1 MLNKLWGFMILIGLS
16 YGIITGEVEALSN
29 AAIDSAGEAVS
40 LAITMLGIMAL
51 WTGLIEIA
59 RRSGLLDILTRKLA
73 PVLRFL
79 FPRVPEGHKVNE
91 YIAAN
96 IIANI
101 LGLGWAATPMGLKAM
116 KEFAV
121 LERERTGNEKVAKA
135 SDEMCTFLV
144 INISYLQLIPVNIIA
159 YRSQYCSANPAAV
172 VLPGLLATI
181 VSTVVAVVFCRIMC
195 RKGENKNTSGN
206 RKKIAKKM

>member
-16 YGIITGEVEALSN
+16 FGIIKGEVEALSN

-51 WTGLIEIA
+51 WTGLIEVA
-59 RRSGLLDILTRKLA
+59 RRSGLLDTLTHGLSPLLK
-73 PVLRFL
+73 FL
-79 FPRVPEGHKVNE
+79 FPRIPENHKVNE

-96 IIANI
+96 IIANV

-116 KEFAV
+116 KEFAA
-121 LERERTGNEKVAKA
+121 LERERTGNENVTKA

-144 INISYLQLIPVNIIA
+144 INISSLQLIPVNVIA
-159 YRSQYCSANPAAV
+159 YRSQYGSVNPAAV
-172 VLPGLLATI
+172 VLPGLVATI
-181 VSTVVAVVFCRIMC
+181 VSTVVAIIFCRIMC
-195 RKGENKNTSGN
+195 RKGEKD
-206 RKKIAKKM
+206 

>member
-1 MLNKLWGFMILIGLS
+1 MLNKLWGFMILIGIS
-16 YGIITGEVEALSN
+16 FGIITGEVEALSN

-40 LAITMLGIMAL
+40 LAITMLGIMAM
-51 WTGLIEIA
+51 WTGLVEIT
-59 RRSGLLDILTRKLA
+59 RRSGLLNILTQKLA
-73 PVLRFL
+73 PLLKFL
-79 FPRVPEGHKVNE
+79 FPRIPKDHVVNE

-121 LERERTGNEKVAKA
+121 LERERTGNSEIRKA

-144 INISYLQLIPVNIIA
+144 INISSLQLIPVNVIA
-159 YRSQYCSANPAAV
+159 YRSQYGSVNPAAV
-172 VLPGLLATI
+172 VLPGLIATAVSTI
-181 VSTVVAVVFCRIMC
+181 VAVIFCRIMC
-195 RKGENKNTSGN
+195 KKGE
-206 RKKIAKKM
+206 KKF

>member
-16 YGIITGEVEALSN
+16 FGIITGEVEALSN

-79 FPRVPEGHKVNE
+79 FPRIPEGHRVNE

-101 LGLGWAATPMGLKAM
+101 LGLGWAATPMGLKSM
-116 KEFAV
+116 KEFAA
-121 LERERTGNEKVAKA
+121 LERERTGNEKVSKA

-144 INISYLQLIPVNIIA
+144 INISSLQLIPVNVIA
-159 YRSQYCSANPAAV
+159 YRSQYGSTNPAAV

-195 RKGENKNTSGN
+195 KKGEKENISGN
-206 RKKIAKKM
+206 CKKIEKKL

>member
-16 YGIITGEVEALSN
+16 FGIIKGEVEALSN

-51 WTGLIEIA
+51 WTGLIEVA
-59 RRSGLLDILTRKLA
+59 RCSGLLDTLTHRLSPLLK
-73 PVLRFL
+73 FL
-79 FPRVPEGHKVNE
+79 FPRIPENHKVNE

-96 IIANI
+96 IIANV

-116 KEFAV
+116 KEFAA
-121 LERERTGNEKVAKA
+121 LERERNGNENVTKA

-144 INISYLQLIPVNIIA
+144 INISSLQLIPVNVIA
-159 YRSQYCSANPAAV
+159 YRSQYGSVNPAAV
-172 VLPGLLATI
+172 VLPGLAATI
-181 VSTVVAVVFCRIMC
+181 VSTVVAIIFCRIMC
-195 RKGENKNTSGN
+195 RKGE
-206 RKKIAKKM
+206 KK